1 MEENR
6 MPCTVIQDLMPLV
19 CDGAGSK
26 ESEEMV
32 SAHIASCAECRKVWE
47 LLHRRDSSLSPSA
60 DDSAEKQGFRKSM
73 EKQRRKFNIWRAAA
87 ILCALVVLCAG
98 IFVAVNP
105 SILSEQTEKPVPVS
119 MFQNARLIA
128 TKQGFLFLR
137 FTPDKDFPAISG
149 MNCELAL
156 DLNTQTVQTVH
167 SEYDYQFFYNALAHK
182 PKGTDPFV
190 GLMARLPDGD
200 AVYMLGFRYMR
211 GKLMMAETVKPEKWR
226 DYVEEDRALM
236 LEAMGA
242 EPCCYKES
250 AKIDLYLTDGRERV
264 SLYRAGDTIPLC
276 DEETQAAIDGFFR
289 DGKLWDYDLL
299 SCLYAGDES
308 DAAMQEELKKMQDY
322 QLSLYVSKAE

>member
-32 SAHIASCAECRKVWE
+32 SAHVASCAECRRIWE
-47 LLHRRDSSLSPSA
+47 LLHRRDSGLSPSA

-73 EKQRRKFNIWRAAA
+73 EKQKRKFGIWKAVA
-87 ILCALVVLCAG
+87 ILCALIVFGVG

-105 SILSEQTEKPVPVS
+105 SILNEQTERPVPVS

-149 MNCELAL
+149 MSCALAL
-156 DLNTQTVQTVH
+156 DLNTQTVQTAR
-167 SEYDYQFFYNALAHK
+167 SEYDYRFFYNALANK
-182 PKGTDPFV
+182 PQGAFDGMMV
-190 GLMARLPDGD
+190 RLPDGD
-200 AVYMLGFRYMR
+200 AVYMLGFPYMR
-211 GKLMMAETVKPEKWR
+211 GKLMTVETVKPEKWR
-226 DYVEEDRALM
+226 DYVEKDRALM

-242 EPCCYKES
+242 EPCRFVEN
-250 AKIDLYLTDGRERV
+250 AAMDLYLTDGKERV
-264 SLYRAGDTIPLC
+264 PLYRAGDTIPLC

-289 DGKLWDYDLL
+289 DGKLRDNDLL
-299 SCLYAGDES
+299 SCLYAGDEN

-322 QLSLYVSKAE
+322 QLSLYASKTE